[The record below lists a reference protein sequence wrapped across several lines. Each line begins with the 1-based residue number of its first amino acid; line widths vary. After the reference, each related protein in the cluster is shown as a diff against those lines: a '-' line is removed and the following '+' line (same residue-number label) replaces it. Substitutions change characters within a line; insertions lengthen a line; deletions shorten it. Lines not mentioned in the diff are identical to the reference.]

1 MEIGHI
7 ADVMLD
13 TAPISG
19 GTTALHS
26 LWMGMPIVTMDAER
40 GVDACAYLLRELGF
54 DADIAQDE
62 NEYVQI
68 ALRLMADTSGSA
80 LNVKIYGHICVPVYL

>member
-1 MEIGHI
+1 LDRVSVLHQQPLQQFMEIGHI

-40 GVDACAYLLRELGF
+40 GVGCLCIFAA
-54 DADIAQDE
+54 
-62 NEYVQI
+62 
-68 ALRLMADTSGSA
+68 
-80 LNVKIYGHICVPVYL
+80 